1 MAQNNVMYAHK
12 ILDPLT
18 ESTFTNLA
26 GHLINEAYELA
37 EAAAELQVGAAL
49 AFRAMTGFKFVHSPS
64 IPGVVRFTARI
75 ADCTVR
81 LTQIKST

>member
-1 MAQNNVMYAHK
+1 MAQNNVMYAFK
-12 ILDPLT
+12 ILDPLP
-18 ESTFTNLA
+18 EFTNLA
-26 GHLINEAYELA
+26 GHLINEAYEVA
-37 EAAAELQVGAAL
+37 EAAAELRVGAAL

-75 ADCTVR
+75 VDCTVR